1 MKKEQLE
8 VIRWTLD
15 LADTLQEGL
24 QHIYQR
30 QATGHR
36 SEETIPLFTDVVEA
50 FADIESA
57 LQQSLPSLANIDE
70 LTQRTNSLR
79 EGMDWMTSAYEG
91 TSTVSPLATLQFTLL
106 PRFLEWHRTLKEAL
120 RPHLAS

>member
-1 MKKEQLE
+1 QLE

-24 QHIYQR
+24 QHIHQR

-36 SEETIPLFTDVVEA
+36 PEETIPLFTDVVEA
-50 FADIESA
+50 FAEIENA
-57 LQQSLPSLANIDE
+57 LQSPLLSLASAAE
-70 LTQRTNSLR
+70 LTHRTNSLR
-79 EGMDWMTSAYEG
+79 EGLDSMTSAYEG
-91 TSTVSPLATLQFTLL
+91 TSDVSPLATLQFTLL
-106 PRFLEWHRTLKEAL
+106 PRFQEWHRTLNEAL

>member
-1 MKKEQLE
+1 MVQPE

-15 LADTLQEGL
+15 LSDTLQEGL

-36 SEETIPLFTDVVEA
+36 AEETIPLFTDVVET
-50 FADIESA
+50 FAEIESA
-57 LQQSLPSLANIDE
+57 LQRFLPSLANIEE
-70 LTQRTNSLR
+70 LTQWTNSLR
-79 EGMDWMTSAYEG
+79 EGLDWMTSAYEG
-91 TSTVSPLATLQFTLL
+91 TSDVSPLATLQFTLR
-106 PRFLEWHRTLKEAL
+106 PRFQEWHKALNEAL